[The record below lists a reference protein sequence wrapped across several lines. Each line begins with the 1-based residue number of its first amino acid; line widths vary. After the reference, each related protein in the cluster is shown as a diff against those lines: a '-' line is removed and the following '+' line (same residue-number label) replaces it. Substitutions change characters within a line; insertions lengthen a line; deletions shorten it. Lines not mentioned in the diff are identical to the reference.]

1 MDFKALFQQI
11 SQVAQNLTKKQKIV
25 VIGSVVLVIGFLVF
39 LTLFSSSGNKNPEA
53 QYEGYSVLFRNIDP
67 AVSSQIIS
75 ELEAQGVKYKLADEG
90 TILVPTSDVY
100 RQRIA
105 VASLGIMGD
114 NKKGF
119 EIYDTQDFGATENE
133 QRVKFQRAI
142 QGELS
147 KTIESLE
154 PIDKA
159 SVYIA
164 FPKDSVFTER
174 QVPPTASVVVKIKD
188 GAKLNRRQIDGI
200 KRIVAGSVPNLKLED
215 VKIVTQDGVALGDD
229 EIALENELVAAQIK
243 YRSQFED
250 SYERKIIDM
259 IGKFIG
265 GKDKVTAKVSI
276 EFDFSTKDSINEIYD
291 PNSVIRSEQNIE
303 ERREGK
309 EPKDVGG
316 VPGAVSNIGPV
327 QGIENDKPTE
337 LYSKNVANTNYEIS
351 KQTIKVKDQYATIKR
366 VTAAVVV
373 DGKYEFQTLE
383 DGSQAETPTYIPLS
397 ENELNSIKSLV
408 QQAIG
413 YSADRGD
420 EVTVSNFEFRQ
431 TGKIAQITGFQK
443 VVDTYFKPIV
453 PILKYL
459 IVLIILYV
467 FYKQVITPFLNKM
480 LEESKDEGL
489 EPLSSDSNI
498 QEEAEDTLEKFKAAR
513 KRVED
518 ELGIGE
524 NFDENELKYE
534 VMLEKLKLI
543 ATERSDEIATLL
555 QNMLKN
561 DTGFNSNKEF

>member
-11 SQVAQNLTKKQKIV
+11 SQVVQNLSLKQKIV
-25 VIGSVVLVIGFLVF
+25 VASSIVLVIGFLVF
-39 LTLFSSSGNKNPEA
+39 LTLYSSNKDPEA
-53 QYEGYSVLFRNIDP
+53 QFEGYSVLFRNIDP
-67 AVSSQIIS
+67 ATSAQIIN
-75 ELEAQGVKYKLADEG
+75 ELETQGIAYKLANEG
-90 TILVPTSDVY
+90 TILVPTNDVY

-105 VASLGIMGD
+105 IASLGIMD

-154 PIDKA
+154 PIERA

-188 GAKLNRRQIDGI
+188 GSKLNRRQIEGI
-200 KRIVAGSVPNLKLED
+200 KRIVSGSVPNLKLED
-215 VKIVTQDGVALGDD
+215 VKIVTQDGVSLGDD
-229 EIALENELVAAQIK
+229 DIALENELVAAQIK
-243 YRSQFED
+243 YRSEFEN
-250 SYERKIIDM
+250 SYEQKIIDM

-303 ERREGK
+303 EKREGK

-327 QGIENDKPTE
+327 QGIEDNKPTE

-383 DGSQAETPTYIPLS
+383 DGSKSDILTYIPLN
-397 ENELNSIKSLV
+397 ENEINSIKSLV

-413 YSADRGD
+413 YNANRGD
-420 EVTVSNFEFRQ
+420 EVTVSNFEFRN
-431 TGKIAQITGFQK
+431 TGTIIQLSPFQR
-443 VVDTYFKPIV
+443 VVDTYFKPIM

-459 IVLIILYV
+459 IVLLILYL
-467 FYKQVITPFLNKM
+467 FYKKVITPFLNKM
-480 LEESKDEGL
+480 LEDAKDDDL
-489 EPLSSDSNI
+489 EPIADEPNI

-518 ELGIGE
+518 ELGIGD
-524 NFDENELKYE
+524 NFDESELKYE

-543 ATERSDEIATLL
+543 ASEKSEEIATLL
-555 QNMLKN
+555 QTMLKN
-561 DTGFNSNKEF
+561 DSGYNSGKDF

>member
-11 SQVAQNLTKKQKIV
+11 SQVVQNLSLKQKIV
-25 VIGSVVLVIGFLVF
+25 AASSIVLVIGFLVF
-39 LTLFSSSGNKNPEA
+39 LTLFSGSKDPEA

-67 AVSSQIIS
+67 AASAQIIN
-75 ELEAQGVKYKLADEG
+75 ELETQGVKYKLADEG

-154 PIDKA
+154 PIERA

-174 QVPPTASVVVKIKD
+174 QVPPTASVVVKIKE
-188 GAKLNRRQIDGI
+188 GSKLNRRQIDGI
-200 KRIVAGSVPNLKLED
+200 KRIVSGSVPNLKLED
-215 VKIVTQDGVALGDD
+215 VKIVTQDGVSLGDD
-229 EIALENELVAAQIK
+229 DIALENELVAAQIK
-243 YRSQFED
+243 YRSEFEE
-250 SYERKIIDM
+250 SYEQKIIDM

-265 GKDKVTAKVSI
+265 GRDKVTAKVSI

-327 QGIENDKPTE
+327 QGIEDDKPTE

-373 DGKYEFQTLE
+373 DGKYEFKTLE
-383 DGSQAETPTYIPLS
+383 DGSKDDTLTYIPLND
-397 ENELNSIKSLV
+397 NELNSIESLV

-413 YSADRGD
+413 YNENRGD
-420 EVTVSNFEFRQ
+420 EVTVSNFEFRK
-431 TGKIAQITGFQK
+431 TGTIIQVSPLQR
-443 VVDTYFKPIV
+443 VVDTYFKPIM

-459 IVLIILYV
+459 IVLLILYV
-467 FYKQVITPFLNKM
+467 FYKKVITPFLAKM
-480 LEESKDEGL
+480 LEESKDDEL
-489 EPLSSDSNI
+489 EPIPDETNI

-518 ELGIGE
+518 ELGIGD

-543 ATERSDEIATLL
+543 ATERSEEIATLL
-555 QNMLKN
+555 QTMLKN
-561 DTGFNSNKEF
+561 DNGFNSSKDF

>member
-11 SQVAQNLTKKQKIV
+11 SQVVKNIKKKQKIV
-25 VIGSVVLVIGFLVF
+25 VISSVVLVIGFLVF
-39 LTLFSSSGNKNPEA
+39 LTLFSSSNKNPEA
-53 QYEGYSVLFRNIDP
+53 EYEGYSVLFRNVDP
-67 AVSSQIIS
+67 AISSQIIN

-327 QGIENDKPTE
+327 QGLEDNKPTE

-373 DGKYEFQTLE
+373 DGKYEFKTLE
-383 DGSQAETPTYIPLS
+383 DGSQAQTPTYIPLNQ
-397 ENELNSIKSLV
+397 NELNSIKSLV

-413 YSADRGD
+413 YNADRGD

-431 TGKIAQITGFQK
+431 TGKIAQVTGFQK

-489 EPLSSDSNI
+489 EPLSNDSNI

>member
-11 SQVAQNLTKKQKIV
+11 SQVVQNLTKKQKIV
-25 VIGSVVLVIGFLVF
+25 VISSVVLVIGFLVF
-39 LTLFSSSGNKNPEA
+39 LTLFSSSNKNPEA
-53 QYEGYSVLFRNIDP
+53 EYEGYSVLFRNVDP
-67 AVSSQIIS
+67 AISSQIIN

-303 ERREGK
+303 EKREGK

-327 QGIENDKPTE
+327 QGLEDNKPTE

-383 DGSQAETPTYIPLS
+383 DGSQAQTPTYIPL
-397 ENELNSIKSLV
+397 NQDELNSIKSLV

-413 YSADRGD
+413 YNADRGD

-431 TGKIAQITGFQK
+431 TGKITQVTGFQK
-443 VVDTYFKPIV
+443 VVDTYFKPIIPV
-453 PILKYL
+453 LKYL

-489 EPLSSDSNI
+489 EPLSHESTI

>member
-11 SQVAQNLTKKQKIV
+11 SQVVQNLSLKQKIV
-25 VIGSVVLVIGFLVF
+25 AASSIVLVIGFLVF
-39 LTLFSSSGNKNPEA
+39 LMLFSTNKSPEA
-53 QYEGYSVLFRNIDP
+53 QFEGYSVLFRNIDP
-67 AVSSQIIS
+67 AMSAQIIN
-75 ELEAQGVKYKLADEG
+75 ELETQGVSYKLADEG
-90 TILVPTSDVY
+90 TILVPTNDVY

-105 VASLGIMGD
+105 IASLGIVGD

-154 PIDKA
+154 PIERA

-188 GAKLNRRQIDGI
+188 GSKLNRRQIEGI
-200 KRIVAGSVPNLKLED
+200 KRIVSGSVPNLKLED
-215 VKIVTQDGVALGDD
+215 VKIVTQDGVSLGDD
-229 EIALENELVAAQIK
+229 DIMLENELVAAQIK
-243 YRSQFED
+243 YRSEFES
-250 SYERKIIDM
+250 SYEQKIIDM

-303 ERREGK
+303 EKREGK
-309 EPKDVGG
+309 GPKDVGG

-327 QGIENDKPTE
+327 QGLEDNKPTE

-383 DGSQAETPTYIPLS
+383 DGSKAQTPTYIPLD
-397 ENELNSIKSLV
+397 NTELDSIKSLV

-413 YSADRGD
+413 YNANRGD
-420 EVTVSNFEFRQ
+420 EVTVSNFEFRK
-431 TGKIAQITGFQK
+431 TGTIIQLSPLQK
-443 VVDTYFKPIV
+443 VVDTYFKPIM

-459 IVLIILYV
+459 VVLLILYI
-467 FYKQVITPFLNKM
+467 FYKKVITPFLTKM
-480 LEESKDEGL
+480 LEESKEDEL
-489 EPLSSDSNI
+489 EPVPEETNI

-518 ELGIGE
+518 ELGIGD

-543 ATERSDEIATLL
+543 AGERSEEIATLL
-555 QNMLKN
+555 QTMLKN
-561 DTGFNSNKEF
+561 DSGFNSNKDF

>member
-11 SQVAQNLTKKQKIV
+11 SQVVQNLTKKQKIV
-25 VIGSVVLVIGFLVF
+25 VISSVVLVIGFLVF
-39 LTLFSSSGNKNPEA
+39 LTLFSSSNKNPEA
-53 QYEGYSVLFRNIDP
+53 EYEGYSVLFRNVDP
-67 AVSSQIIS
+67 AISSQIIN

-154 PIDKA
+154 PINKA

-327 QGIENDKPTE
+327 QGLEDNKPTE

-373 DGKYEFQTLE
+373 DGKYEFKTLE
-383 DGSQAETPTYIPLS
+383 DGSQAQTPTYIPLDQ
-397 ENELNSIKSLV
+397 NELNSIKSLV

-413 YSADRGD
+413 YNADRGD

-431 TGKIAQITGFQK
+431 TGKIAQVTGFQK

-489 EPLSSDSNI
+489 EPLSNDSNI

>member
-1 MDFKALFQQI
+1 MIQTQL
-11 SQVAQNLTKKQKIV
+11 
-25 VIGSVVLVIGFLVF
+25 
-39 LTLFSSSGNKNPEA
+39 
-53 QYEGYSVLFRNIDP
+53 
-67 AVSSQIIS
+67 
-75 ELEAQGVKYKLADEG
+75 LEV
-90 TILVPTSDVY
+90 
-100 RQRIA
+100 R
-105 VASLGIMGD
+105 
-114 NKKGF
+114 
-119 EIYDTQDFGATENE
+119 
-133 QRVKFQRAI
+133 
-142 QGELS
+142 
-147 KTIESLE
+147 
-154 PIDKA
+154 
-159 SVYIA
+159 
-164 FPKDSVFTER
+164 
-174 QVPPTASVVVKIKD
+174 
-188 GAKLNRRQIDGI
+188 
-200 KRIVAGSVPNLKLED
+200 
-215 VKIVTQDGVALGDD
+215 
-229 EIALENELVAAQIK
+229 
-243 YRSQFED
+243 
-250 SYERKIIDM
+250 
-259 IGKFIG
+259 
-265 GKDKVTAKVSI
+265 
-276 EFDFSTKDSINEIYD
+276 
-291 PNSVIRSEQNIE
+291 
-303 ERREGK
+303 
-309 EPKDVGG
+309 KDVGG

-327 QGIENDKPTE
+327 QGLEDNKPTE

-373 DGKYEFQTLE
+373 DGKYEFKTLE
-383 DGSQAETPTYIPLS
+383 DGSQAQTPTYIPLNQ
-397 ENELNSIKSLV
+397 NELNSIKSLV

-413 YSADRGD
+413 YNADRGD

-431 TGKIAQITGFQK
+431 TGKIAQVTGFQK

-489 EPLSSDSNI
+489 EPLSNDSNI

>member
-11 SQVAQNLTKKQKIV
+11 SQVVQNLTKKQKIV
-25 VIGSVVLVIGFLVF
+25 VISSVVLVIGFLVF
-39 LTLFSSSGNKNPEA
+39 LTLFSSSNKNPEA
-53 QYEGYSVLFRNIDP
+53 EYEGYSVLFRNVDP
-67 AVSSQIIS
+67 AISSQIIN

-303 ERREGK
+303 EKREGK

-327 QGIENDKPTE
+327 QGLEDNKPTE

-383 DGSQAETPTYIPLS
+383 DGSQAQTPTYIPL
-397 ENELNSIKSLV
+397 NQDELNSIKSLV

-413 YSADRGD
+413 YNADRGD

-431 TGKIAQITGFQK
+431 TGKIAQVTGFQK

-453 PILKYL
+453 PVLKYL

-489 EPLSSDSNI
+489 EPLSHESTI

>member
-1 MDFKALFQQI
+1 M
-11 SQVAQNLTKKQKIV
+11 
-25 VIGSVVLVIGFLVF
+25 
-39 LTLFSSSGNKNPEA
+39 TLFSSSNKNPEA
-53 QYEGYSVLFRNIDP
+53 EYEGYSVLFRNVDP
-67 AVSSQIIS
+67 AISSQIIN

-327 QGIENDKPTE
+327 QGLEDNKPTE

-373 DGKYEFQTLE
+373 DGKYEFKTLE
-383 DGSQAETPTYIPLS
+383 DGSQAQTPTYIPLNQ
-397 ENELNSIKSLV
+397 NELNSIKSLV

-413 YSADRGD
+413 YNADRGD

-431 TGKIAQITGFQK
+431 TGKIAQVTGFQK

-489 EPLSSDSNI
+489 EPLSNDSNI

>member
-11 SQVAQNLTKKQKIV
+11 SQVVQNLTKKQKIV
-25 VIGSVVLVIGFLVF
+25 VISSVVLVIGFLVF
-39 LTLFSSSGNKNPEA
+39 LTLFSSSNKNPEA
-53 QYEGYSVLFRNIDP
+53 EYEGYSVLFRNVDP
-67 AVSSQIIS
+67 TISSQIIN

-303 ERREGK
+303 EKREGK

-327 QGIENDKPTE
+327 QGLEDNKPTE

-383 DGSQAETPTYIPLS
+383 DGSQAQTPTYIPL
-397 ENELNSIKSLV
+397 NQDELNSIKSLV

-413 YSADRGD
+413 YNADRGD

-431 TGKIAQITGFQK
+431 TGKITQVTGFQK

-453 PILKYL
+453 PVLKYL

-489 EPLSSDSNI
+489 EPLSHESTI

>member
-11 SQVAQNLTKKQKIV
+11 SQVVQNLKKKQKIV
-25 VIGSVVLVIGFLVF
+25 VISSVVLVIGFLVF
-39 LTLFSSSGNKNPEA
+39 LTLFSKRNKNPEA
-53 QYEGYSVLFRNIDP
+53 EYEGYSVLFRNVDP
-67 AVSSQIIS
+67 AISSQIIN

-327 QGIENDKPTE
+327 QGLEDNKPTE

-373 DGKYEFQTLE
+373 DGKYEFKTLE
-383 DGSQAETPTYIPLS
+383 DGSQAQTPTYIPLNQ
-397 ENELNSIKSLV
+397 NELNSIKSLV

-413 YSADRGD
+413 YNADRGD

-431 TGKIAQITGFQK
+431 TGKIAQVTGFQK

-489 EPLSSDSNI
+489 EPLSNDSNI

>member
-11 SQVAQNLTKKQKIV
+11 SQVVQNLTKKQKIV
-25 VIGSVVLVIGFLVF
+25 VISSVVLVIGFLVF
-39 LTLFSSSGNKNPEA
+39 LTLFSSSNKNPEA
-53 QYEGYSVLFRNIDP
+53 EYEGYSVLFRNVDP
-67 AVSSQIIS
+67 SISSQIIN

-309 EPKDVGG
+309 ESKDVGG

-327 QGIENDKPTE
+327 QGLEDNKPTE

-373 DGKYEFQTLE
+373 DGKYEFKTLE
-383 DGSQAETPTYIPLS
+383 DGSQAQTPTYIPLDQ
-397 ENELNSIKSLV
+397 NELNSIKSLV

-413 YSADRGD
+413 YNADRGD

-431 TGKIAQITGFQK
+431 TGKIAQVTGFQK

-489 EPLSSDSNI
+489 EPLSNDSNI

>member
-11 SQVAQNLTKKQKIV
+11 SQVVQNLTKKQKIV
-25 VIGSVVLVIGFLVF
+25 VISSVVLVIGFLVF
-39 LTLFSSSGNKNPEA
+39 LTLFSSSNKNPEA
-53 QYEGYSVLFRNIDP
+53 EYEGYSVLFRNVDP
-67 AVSSQIIS
+67 AISSQIIN

-327 QGIENDKPTE
+327 QGLEDNKPTE

-383 DGSQAETPTYIPLS
+383 DGSQAQTPTYIPL
-397 ENELNSIKSLV
+397 NQDELNSIKSLV

-413 YSADRGD
+413 YNADRGD

-431 TGKIAQITGFQK
+431 TGKITQVTGFQK

-489 EPLSSDSNI
+489 EPLSHESTI

>member
-11 SQVAQNLTKKQKIV
+11 SQVVQNLSLKQKIV
-25 VIGSVVLVIGFLVF
+25 AASSIVLVIGFLVF
-39 LTLFSSSGNKNPEA
+39 LTLFSGSKDPEA

-67 AVSSQIIS
+67 AASAQIIN
-75 ELEAQGVKYKLADEG
+75 ELETQGVKYKLADEG
-90 TILVPTSDVY
+90 TILVPTNDVY

-154 PIDKA
+154 PIERA

-174 QVPPTASVVVKIKD
+174 QVPPTASVVVKIKE
-188 GAKLNRRQIDGI
+188 GSKLNRRQIDGI
-200 KRIVAGSVPNLKLED
+200 KRIVSGSVPNLKLED
-215 VKIVTQDGVALGDD
+215 VKIVTQDGVSLGDD
-229 EIALENELVAAQIK
+229 DIALENELVAAQIK
-243 YRSQFED
+243 YRSEFEE
-250 SYERKIIDM
+250 SYEQKIIDM

-265 GKDKVTAKVSI
+265 GRDKVTAKVSI

-327 QGIENDKPTE
+327 QGIEDDKPTE

-373 DGKYEFQTLE
+373 DGKYEFKTLE
-383 DGSQAETPTYIPLS
+383 DGSKDDTLTYIPLND
-397 ENELNSIKSLV
+397 NELNSIESLV

-413 YSADRGD
+413 YNENRGD
-420 EVTVSNFEFRQ
+420 EVTVSNFEFRK
-431 TGKIAQITGFQK
+431 TGTIIQVSPLQK
-443 VVDTYFKPIV
+443 VVDTYFKPIM

-459 IVLIILYV
+459 IVLLILYV
-467 FYKQVITPFLNKM
+467 FYKKVITPFLAKM
-480 LEESKDEGL
+480 LEESKDDEL
-489 EPLSSDSNI
+489 EPIPDETNI

-518 ELGIGE
+518 ELGIGD

-543 ATERSDEIATLL
+543 ATERSEEIATLL
-555 QNMLKN
+555 QTMLKN
-561 DTGFNSNKEF
+561 DNGFNSSKDF

>member
-11 SQVAQNLTKKQKIV
+11 SQVVQNLTKKQKIV
-25 VIGSVVLVIGFLVF
+25 VISSVVLVIGFLVF
-39 LTLFSSSGNKNPEA
+39 LTLFSSSNKNPEA
-53 QYEGYSVLFRNIDP
+53 EYEGYSVLFRNVDP
-67 AVSSQIIS
+67 AISSQIIN

-229 EIALENELVAAQIK
+229 EIALENELIAAQIK

-327 QGIENDKPTE
+327 QGLEDNKPTE

-383 DGSQAETPTYIPLS
+383 DGSQAQTPTYIPL
-397 ENELNSIKSLV
+397 NQDELNSIKSLV

-413 YSADRGD
+413 YNADRGD

-431 TGKIAQITGFQK
+431 TGKIAQVTGFQK

-453 PILKYL
+453 PVLKYL

-489 EPLSSDSNI
+489 EPLSHESTI

>member
-11 SQVAQNLTKKQKIV
+11 SQVVQNLTKKQKIV
-25 VIGSVVLVIGFLVF
+25 VISSVVLVIGFLVF
-39 LTLFSSSGNKNPEA
+39 LTLFSSSNKNPEA
-53 QYEGYSVLFRNIDP
+53 EYEGYSVLFRNVDP
-67 AVSSQIIS
+67 ATSSQIIN

-303 ERREGK
+303 EKREGK

-327 QGIENDKPTE
+327 QGLEDNKPTE

-383 DGSQAETPTYIPLS
+383 DGSQAQTPTYIPL
-397 ENELNSIKSLV
+397 NQDELNSIKSLV

-413 YSADRGD
+413 YNADRGD

-431 TGKIAQITGFQK
+431 TGKITQVTGFQK

-453 PILKYL
+453 PVLKYL

-489 EPLSSDSNI
+489 EPLSHESTI

>member
-11 SQVAQNLTKKQKIV
+11 SQVVQNLTKKQKIV
-25 VIGSVVLVIGFLVF
+25 VISSVVLVIGFLVF
-39 LTLFSSSGNKNPEA
+39 LTLFSSSNKNPEA
-53 QYEGYSVLFRNIDP
+53 EYEGYSVLFRNVDP
-67 AVSSQIIS
+67 AISSQIIN

-327 QGIENDKPTE
+327 QGLEDNKPTE

-373 DGKYEFQTLE
+373 DGKYEFETLE
-383 DGSQAETPTYIPLS
+383 DGSQAQTPTYIPLNQ
-397 ENELNSIKSLV
+397 NELNSIKSLV

-413 YSADRGD
+413 YNADRGD

-431 TGKIAQITGFQK
+431 TGKIAQVTGFQK

-489 EPLSSDSNI
+489 EPLSNDSNI

>member
-11 SQVAQNLTKKQKIV
+11 SQVVQNLSLKQKIV
-25 VIGSVVLVIGFLVF
+25 VASSIVLVIGFLVF
-39 LTLFSSSGNKNPEA
+39 LTLYSSNKDPEA
-53 QYEGYSVLFRNIDP
+53 QFEGYSVLFRNIDP
-67 AVSSQIIS
+67 ATSAQIIN
-75 ELEAQGVKYKLADEG
+75 ELETQGIAYKLANEG
-90 TILVPTSDVY
+90 TILVPTNDVY

-105 VASLGIMGD
+105 IASLGIMD

-154 PIDKA
+154 PIERA

-188 GAKLNRRQIDGI
+188 GSKLNRRQIEGI
-200 KRIVAGSVPNLKLED
+200 KRIVSGSVPNLKLED
-215 VKIVTQDGVALGDD
+215 VKIVTQDGVSLGDD
-229 EIALENELVAAQIK
+229 DIALENELVAAQIK
-243 YRSQFED
+243 YRSEFED
-250 SYERKIIDM
+250 SYEQKIIDM

-303 ERREGK
+303 EKREGK

-327 QGIENDKPTE
+327 QGIEDNKPTE

-383 DGSQAETPTYIPLS
+383 DGSKSDILTYIPLN
-397 ENELNSIKSLV
+397 ENEINSIKSLV

-413 YSADRGD
+413 YNANRGD
-420 EVTVSNFEFRQ
+420 EVTVSNFEFRN
-431 TGKIAQITGFQK
+431 TGTIIQLSPFQR
-443 VVDTYFKPIV
+443 VVDTYFKPIM

-459 IVLIILYV
+459 IVLLILYL
-467 FYKQVITPFLNKM
+467 FYKKVITPFLNKM
-480 LEESKDEGL
+480 LEDAKDDDL
-489 EPLSSDSNI
+489 EPIPDEPDI

-518 ELGIGE
+518 ELGIGD
-524 NFDENELKYE
+524 NFDESELKYE

-543 ATERSDEIATLL
+543 ASEKSEEIATLL
-555 QNMLKN
+555 QTMLKN
-561 DTGFNSNKEF
+561 DSGYNSGKDF

>member
-25 VIGSVVLVIGFLVF
+25 VISSVVLVIGFLVF
-39 LTLFSSSGNKNPEA
+39 LTLFSSSNKNPEA
-53 QYEGYSVLFRNIDP
+53 EYEGYSVLFRNVDP
-67 AVSSQIIS
+67 AISSQIIN

-327 QGIENDKPTE
+327 QGLEDNKPTE

-373 DGKYEFQTLE
+373 DGKYEFKTLE
-383 DGSQAETPTYIPLS
+383 DGSQAQTPTYIPLNQ
-397 ENELNSIKSLV
+397 NELNSIKSLV

-413 YSADRGD
+413 YNADRGD

-431 TGKIAQITGFQK
+431 TGKIAQVTGFQK

-489 EPLSSDSNI
+489 EPLSNDSNI

>member
-11 SQVAQNLTKKQKIV
+11 SQVVKNLSLRQKIV
-25 VIGSVVLVIGFLVF
+25 AASSIVLVIGFLVF
-39 LTLFSSSGNKNPEA
+39 LTLFSTNKNPEA
-53 QYEGYSVLFRNIDP
+53 QFEGYSVLFRNIDP
-67 AVSSQIIS
+67 AMSAQIIN
-75 ELEAQGVKYKLADEG
+75 ELETQGVSYKLADEG
-90 TILVPTSDVY
+90 TILVPTDDVY

-105 VASLGIMGD
+105 IASLGIVGD

-154 PIDKA
+154 PIERA

-188 GAKLNRRQIDGI
+188 DSKLNRRQIEGI
-200 KRIVAGSVPNLKLED
+200 KRIVSGSVPNLKLED
-215 VKIVTQDGVALGDD
+215 VKIVTQDGVSLGDD
-229 EIALENELVAAQIK
+229 DIMLENELVAAQIK
-243 YRSQFED
+243 YRSEFES
-250 SYERKIIDM
+250 SYEQKIIDM

-303 ERREGK
+303 EKREGK

-327 QGIENDKPTE
+327 QGLEDNKPTE

-383 DGSQAETPTYIPLS
+383 DGSKAQTPTYIPLDS
-397 ENELNSIKSLV
+397 AELDSIKSLV

-413 YSADRGD
+413 YNANRGD
-420 EVTVSNFEFRQ
+420 EVTVSNFEFRK
-431 TGKIAQITGFQK
+431 TGTIIQLSPLQK
-443 VVDTYFKPIV
+443 VIDTYFKPIM

-459 IVLIILYV
+459 VVLLILYI
-467 FYKQVITPFLNKM
+467 FYKKVITPFLTKM
-480 LEESKDEGL
+480 LEESKDEL
-489 EPLSSDSNI
+489 EPVPEETNI

-513 KRVED
+513 KRDED
-518 ELGIGE
+518 ELGIGD

-543 ATERSDEIATLL
+543 AGERSEEIATLL
-555 QNMLKN
+555 QTMLKN
-561 DTGFNSNKEF
+561 DSGFNTNKDF